1 MPTVKRS
8 VNKLN
13 AGIAAVCVLG
23 FAASYYAYLVEK
35 AVEEDDLYEAMCDI
49 SEHVSCTKAFSS
61 DYGKGFG
68 IIPET
73 SVLYLPNPV
82 YGLAFYLAVA
92 VLSMFNAYATS
103 ALVVTLGILSNVGS
117 IYLAYILYLLSNI
130 CVVCVSTYILNA
142 IVLTLAVKKHRKLF
156 QNGTNKKK
164 RKSKK
169 KSD

>member
-1 MPTVKRS
+1 
-8 VNKLN
+8 
-13 AGIAAVCVLG
+13 
-23 FAASYYAYLVEK
+23 
-35 AVEEDDLYEAMCDI
+35 
-49 SEHVSCTKAFSS
+49 
-61 DYGKGFG
+61 
-68 IIPET
+68 
-73 SVLYLPNPV
+73 
-82 YGLAFYLAVA
+82 
-92 VLSMFNAYATS
+92 MFNAYATS

>member
-61 DYGKGFG
+61 
-68 IIPET
+68 E
-73 SVLYLPNPV
+73 
-82 YGLAFYLAVA
+82 
-92 VLSMFNAYATS
+92 
-103 ALVVTLGILSNVGS
+103 
-117 IYLAYILYLLSNI
+117 
-130 CVVCVSTYILNA
+130 
-142 IVLTLAVKKHRKLF
+142 
-156 QNGTNKKK
+156 
-164 RKSKK
+164 
-169 KSD
+169 